1 MKRDYREKTIKGYL
15 TDGTHFCRIP
25 VTVRMTND
33 DKGKSLSLTAGYSM
47 MGDRIMVG
55 IPLEEVNDIIV
66 LAEGQA

>member
-1 MKRDYREKTIKGYL
+1 MKRDYREKTVKGYL
-15 TDGTHFCRIP
+15 TDGTHFRRIH

-33 DKGKSLSLTAGYSM
+33 EKGKSLSLAA
-47 MGDRIMVG
+47 DDIIMIG